1 MTDTVAGTSQGAQ
14 ERPQFVIE
22 KGNRFYL
29 TAAVYE
35 YDPDAPGATQEQKD
49 AVEQY
54 RRMFQDAAA
63 NNRILRA
70 CEVGA
75 DADLTEGINTG
86 EQGINTGSES
96 PTGDTGPTPP
106 PPGINTGDE

>member
-1 MTDTVAGTSQGAQ
+1 MTDTVAGGSQGAQ
-14 ERPQFVIE
+14 EQPQFVIE

-35 YDPDAPGATQEQKD
+35 YDPDAPGATQAQKD

-54 RRMFQDAAA
+54 RRMFQDAASR
-63 NNRILRA
+63 NQLLRA

-75 DADLTEGINTG
+75 DVDTTEGINTG
-86 EQGINTGSES
+86 SHAINTGSES
-96 PTGDTGPTPP
+96 PEGINTGPPS
-106 PPGINTGDE
+106 PPGINTGDD

>member
-1 MTDTVAGTSQGAQ
+1 MTDTVAGKSQGAQ
-14 ERPQFVIE
+14 QQPQFVIE
-22 KGNRFYL
+22 KGSRFYL

-35 YDPDAPGATQEQKD
+35 YDPDATGATQEQKD

-54 RRMFQDAAA
+54 RRMFEDAAA

-75 DADLTEGINTG
+75 DVDLAAGINTGTEGINTG
-86 EQGINTGSES
+86 DE
-96 PTGDTGPTPP
+96 